1 MSGIKPSKHFEQP
14 KTFEFNAENQEKIK
28 AIIAK
33 YPEGRQQSAVL
44 PLLDLAQRQNDNW
57 IPRAAM
63 TKIASILNMPEIRVY
78 EVATFYTMFNLA
90 PVGKY
95 FIQLCG
101 TTPCWLRGADDIK
114 KVCKNKLGIESGETS
129 EDGMFSL
136 LEVECL
142 GACSNAPMVQI
153 NDDYFED
160 LNEENFTK
168 LLDDLA
174 AGKEVKVGPQ
184 NGRLNSMPEGGK
196 TTLKE
201 GV

>member
-1 MSGIKPSKHFEQP
+1 M
-14 KTFEFNAENQEKIK
+14 K

>member
-1 MSGIKPSKHFEQP
+1 VKRTLTSQGKPF
-14 KTFEFNAENQEKIK
+14 TFSSQNQKKVSE
-28 AIIAK
+28 IIAQ
-33 YPEGRQQSAVL
+33 YPVTRQASAIL
-44 PLLDLAQRQNDNW
+44 PLLDLAQRQAEGW
-57 IPRAAM
+57 LPQEAIEHVAELLKISPIRAY
-63 TKIASILNMPEIRVY
+63 EI
-78 EVATFYTMFNLA
+78 ATFYTMFNLS
-90 PVGKY
+90 PRGKY
-95 FIQLCG
+95 LLQVCTTTSCQLVGSGEILKACNKTADVIQ
-101 TTPCWLRGADDIK
+101 
-114 KVCKNKLGIESGETS
+114 GETS
-129 EDGMFSL
+129 KDGLFTVV
-136 LEVECL
+136 EVECL
-142 GACSNAPMVQI
+142 GACVNAPVVQI